1 MTHPIFDALAAR
13 RPGVDAL
20 AAGQGDPLD
29 LAAACL
35 PDVPAALARAAAR
48 EVDARVAPSFAD
60 PDAHPDAGPLRLA
73 VAATLAEL
81 LPDAGSTRRWA
92 DHARGLIAD
101 AESRPT
107 RWRALSEDALALS
120 AALTLDGRGAALLD
134 AVANAAL
141 HVVPPAALHAAQ
153 ELVAAAAR
161 RARLEDARRWL
172 RLVPP
177 AARPSFDRAFDQL
190 AQRAVPMAAAA
201 EAPAALARVVL
212 GHALDGEVTLAVLP
226 TGLAVEWDGD
236 GAPPDTLHVD
246 DRAARPLPAGAS
258 LAKRGWWLDADIGDV
273 TLTRGDTVMTVA
285 QVR

>member
-1 MTHPIFDALAAR
+1 MTHPIFDALSAR

-20 AAGQGDPLD
+20 AAGHGDPLD

-35 PDVPAALARAAAR
+35 PDVPTQLARAAAR
-48 EVDARVAPSFAD
+48 TVDARVDTPFAD
-60 PDAHPDAGPLRLA
+60 PQANDDAPAMRLA

-92 DHARGLIAD
+92 DQARGLIAD
-101 AESRPT
+101 AESRP
-107 RWRALSEDALALS
+107 RVWRDLSEDAIALS
-120 AALTLDGRGAALLD
+120 SSLNLEGRGAALLD

-141 HVVPPAALHAAQ
+141 HVVPPGAIHAAQ

-172 RLVPP
+172 RLVPQ
-177 AARPSFDRAFDQL
+177 ASRPSFDRAFDQL

-201 EAPAALARVVL
+201 EAPAALARVIL
-212 GHALDGEVTLAVLP
+212 GHAFDGEVTLAVLP
-226 TGLAVEWDGD
+226 NGLVVEWDGD
-236 GAPPDTLHVD
+236 SAPPDTLHVD
-246 DRAARPLPAGAS
+246 DRLAKPLPDGAS
-258 LAKRGWWLDADIGDV
+258 LAARGWWLDADIGEITITRDGTV
-273 TLTRGDTVMTVA
+273 TSIA